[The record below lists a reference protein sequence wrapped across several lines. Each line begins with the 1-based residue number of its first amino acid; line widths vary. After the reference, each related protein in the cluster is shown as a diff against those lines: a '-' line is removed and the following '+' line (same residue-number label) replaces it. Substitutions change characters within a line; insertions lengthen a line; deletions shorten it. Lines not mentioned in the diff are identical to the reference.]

1 MLSLYN
7 TINRKIEE
15 FVPINSRHVKMYVCG
30 PTVYDKIHIGNARPL
45 VVFDVLS
52 RLLRYIYPKVTYVR
66 NITDVDDKIN
76 NRLISENIS
85 LNRLTKITINDF
97 VNDCYAL
104 NNLKPDFE
112 PKATDHINEMI
123 VMIQILLEKKYAYVV
138 EGNVFFNIKKYKEY
152 GHLSNR
158 TLDEMISGSRI
169 EVAKIKK
176 NPGDFTLWKPSSK
189 EIPGWE
195 SPWGIGRP
203 GWHIECS
210 AMSKKYLGE
219 HFDIHGGGADLI
231 FPHHENEIAQSTCAN
246 SSDAMANFWIHNG
259 YVNIE
264 NQKMSKSLKNFVT
277 IFDLLKNFKGEII
290 RFFLLQAHYR
300 APLNYNYNILEEI
313 NNSLSR
319 LYRSVENVEIN
330 GAPDDIIL
338 KNLMSDLNTPK
349 AIARAHYLSEQA
361 NKGSK
366 EASQLL
372 KNSSKILG
380 ILESNTDEWFKTS
393 IEKNS
398 FSQQRISISKTEI
411 LNLIKKRSTAKL
423 NKNFILADEIRSKL
437 DKMGILLEDKSDG
450 TDWRF
455 K

>member
-1 MLSLYN
+1 
-7 TINRKIEE
+7 
-15 FVPINSRHVKMYVCG
+15 
-30 PTVYDKIHIGNARPL
+30 
-45 VVFDVLS
+45 
-52 RLLRYIYPKVTYVR
+52 
-66 NITDVDDKIN
+66 
-76 NRLISENIS
+76 
-85 LNRLTKITINDF
+85 
-97 VNDCYAL
+97 
-104 NNLKPDFE
+104 
-112 PKATDHINEMI
+112 
-123 VMIQILLEKKYAYVV
+123 
-138 EGNVFFNIKKYKEY
+138 
-152 GHLSNR
+152 
-158 TLDEMISGSRI
+158 
-169 EVAKIKK
+169 
-176 NPGDFTLWKPSSK
+176 
-189 EIPGWE
+189 
-195 SPWGIGRP
+195 
-203 GWHIECS
+203 
-210 AMSKKYLGE
+210 MSKKYLGE